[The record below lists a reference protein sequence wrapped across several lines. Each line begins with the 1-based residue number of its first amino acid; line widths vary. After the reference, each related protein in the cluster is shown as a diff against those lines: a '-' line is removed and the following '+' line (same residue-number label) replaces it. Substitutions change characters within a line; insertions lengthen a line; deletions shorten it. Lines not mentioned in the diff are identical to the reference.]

1 MLSVFRSKALGISI
15 HAPTRGATCSG
26 HKIFYTGSKFQ
37 STLPRGERRLYTGS
51 RVYHYIFQ
59 STLPRGERRKA
70 LRSTRCIDIF
80 QSTLPR
86 GERPQYRTIIH
97 SIVYFNPRSH
107 EGSDGNMLL
116 QLLSTVI
123 SIHAPTRGATYYRC
137 HHLQPS
143 QFQSTLPR
151 GERHKRP
158 LFFVCE
164 ANFNPRSHEGSDQ
177 TLSSVR
183 CSPQISIHA
192 PTRGATD
199 NIIDEQRDELFQSTL
214 PRGERP

>member
-1 MLSVFRSKALGISI
+1 MI
-15 HAPTRGATCSG
+15 AP
-26 HKIFYTGSKFQ
+26 YDWQ
-37 STLPRGERRLYTGS
+37 
-51 RVYHYIFQ
+51 
-59 STLPRGERRKA
+59 
-70 LRSTRCIDIF
+70 
-80 QSTLPR
+80 
-86 GERPQYRTIIH
+86 
-97 SIVYFNPRSH
+97 
-107 EGSDGNMLL
+107 LL
-116 QLLSTVI
+116 QV
-123 SIHAPTRGATYYRC
+123 
-137 HHLQPS
+137 
-143 QFQSTLPR
+143 FQSTLPR

-214 PRGERP
+214 PRGERRMGALTSIKAISYFNPRSHEGSDVLILKP

>member
-1 MLSVFRSKALGISI
+1 MI
-15 HAPTRGATCSG
+15 AP
-26 HKIFYTGSKFQ
+26 YDWQ
-37 STLPRGERRLYTGS
+37 
-51 RVYHYIFQ
+51 
-59 STLPRGERRKA
+59 
-70 LRSTRCIDIF
+70 
-80 QSTLPR
+80 
-86 GERPQYRTIIH
+86 
-97 SIVYFNPRSH
+97 
-107 EGSDGNMLL
+107 LL
-116 QLLSTVI
+116 QV
-123 SIHAPTRGATYYRC
+123 
-137 HHLQPS
+137 
-143 QFQSTLPR
+143 FQSTLPR

>member
-1 MLSVFRSKALGISI
+1 MI
-15 HAPTRGATCSG
+15 AP
-26 HKIFYTGSKFQ
+26 YDWQ
-37 STLPRGERRLYTGS
+37 
-51 RVYHYIFQ
+51 
-59 STLPRGERRKA
+59 
-70 LRSTRCIDIF
+70 
-80 QSTLPR
+80 
-86 GERPQYRTIIH
+86 
-97 SIVYFNPRSH
+97 
-107 EGSDGNMLL
+107 LL
-116 QLLSTVI
+116 QV
-123 SIHAPTRGATYYRC
+123 
-137 HHLQPS
+137 
-143 QFQSTLPR
+143 FQSTLPR

-214 PRGERP
+214 PRGERHGSSQFSGMPVVISIHAPTRGATSYTGGYGGSVTDFNPRSHEGSDGIVTHSLHLRQIFQSTLPRGERLLAKLLQQKLLYFNPRSHEGSDEWGK

>member
-1 MLSVFRSKALGISI
+1 MI
-15 HAPTRGATCSG
+15 AP
-26 HKIFYTGSKFQ
+26 YDWQ
-37 STLPRGERRLYTGS
+37 
-51 RVYHYIFQ
+51 
-59 STLPRGERRKA
+59 
-70 LRSTRCIDIF
+70 
-80 QSTLPR
+80 
-86 GERPQYRTIIH
+86 
-97 SIVYFNPRSH
+97 
-107 EGSDGNMLL
+107 LL
-116 QLLSTVI
+116 QV
-123 SIHAPTRGATYYRC
+123 
-137 HHLQPS
+137 
-143 QFQSTLPR
+143 FQSTLPR

-214 PRGERP
+214 PRGERRKLYQIKCQLKYISIHAPTRGATGKRSYKKEFQHISIHAPTRGATKYSKTTKITFEISIHAPTRGATVKIILWVSTSTFQSTLPRGERRLFHLQ